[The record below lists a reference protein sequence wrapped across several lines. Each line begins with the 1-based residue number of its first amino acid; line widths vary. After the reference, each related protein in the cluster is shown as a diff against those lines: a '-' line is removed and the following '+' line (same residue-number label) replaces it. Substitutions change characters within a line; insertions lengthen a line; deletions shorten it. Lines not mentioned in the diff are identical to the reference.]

1 VSGKSVAGEGDAK
14 ELVVGDDEDTTKPKI
29 ANQISFETF
38 SKFVEPFVRPL
49 AEEDLGLLET
59 TEVGALDIYFLILI
73 LLLGTHN
80 CLVAL
85 IGRSLPVHDAAPW
98 QALF

>member
-1 VSGKSVAGEGDAK
+1 VSGKSVAGDGEPK
-14 ELVVGDDEDTTKPKI
+14 EEEEDTMKPKI

-49 AEEDLGLLET
+49 GEDDLSLLET
-59 TEVGALDIYFLILI
+59 TEVGPFHAWCCCFQVLIAVLQLI
-73 LLLGTHN
+73 
-80 CLVAL
+80 A
-85 IGRSLPVHDAAPW
+85 GRSLPVHDAAPR